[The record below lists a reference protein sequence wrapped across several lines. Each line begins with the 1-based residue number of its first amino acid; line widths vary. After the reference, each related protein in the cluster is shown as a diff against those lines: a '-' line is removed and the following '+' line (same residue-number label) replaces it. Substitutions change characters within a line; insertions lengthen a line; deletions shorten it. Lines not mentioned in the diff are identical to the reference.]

1 MRLVR
6 WDMFS
11 FLLNLRKGKKCTG
24 TSSVTVIEQDA
35 AAATVPSPAADE
47 APATVSDAD
56 MRDDVVTA
64 TLSDE
69 ASGASTDP
77 ECDDVARTDAD
88 MRDENQT
95 CADMCDDTNDA
106 VDACD
111 GSCDSTSDMCDDM
124 PDDAANARNDSCD
137 AANADD
143 TDTSTCE
150 NVKQH
155 DDTNPTDDTNM
166 HDDASDTCDVQRD
179 DTDDTS
185 DAADAVA
192 QASVKED
199 IYATLRFECGN
210 DMSVTVDEDS
220 VTISR
225 DATDRDDASDCVQ
238 NTDRPTGR
246 HYIDAEAV
254 LPGPEPPRYRGFMS
268 YGRGDADEIADRCPA
283 SELDFDAILADY
295 DRADHRMVRDV
306 LNGLYGSM
314 AESGEMSEGDP
325 RPFPVY
331 GGAAM
336 PLNNW
341 SWQDVNSVRKHI
353 AHMPLPV
360 VTGMANVAAD
370 IKVDDGVDEP
380 QADADAVDS
389 GSEAMHDVPFA
400 DSDKGGCDVSG
411 GRHFKHVDVEDAAC
425 TNAVMM
431 PVTGAG
437 SDEHDANEE
446 GTDGNS
452 SRASSLVDCGNG
464 YFLYVD
470 GGDDVIHVDNA
481 VDGRC
486 EKGEEIKSHGKS
498 GRSDVGGAVVAGAS
512 SGISRG
518 MSDAVKIG
526 CIAAMVIAR
535 KAARR
540 AR

>member
-1 MRLVR
+1 M
-6 WDMFS
+6 DMFS
-11 FLLNLRKGKKCTG
+11 FLHRHNKASDETMDVRAAEMG
-24 TSSVTVIEQDA
+24 TSA
-35 AAATVPSPAADE
+35 A
-47 APATVSDAD
+47 
-56 MRDDVVTA
+56 
-64 TLSDE
+64 
-69 ASGASTDP
+69 
-77 ECDDVARTDAD
+77 
-88 MRDENQT
+88 N
-95 CADMCDDTNDA
+95 
-106 VDACD
+106 
-111 GSCDSTSDMCDDM
+111 DSTSTAPVLSELNMHNGMPDTYDESASSAPDVDNIRDVVAQDTENICDDAQPSDNM
-124 PDDAANARNDSCD
+124 RDGDANICD
-137 AANADD
+137 KNADD
-143 TDTSTCE
+143 TANNASTCE
-150 NVKQH
+150 NANTH
-155 DDTNPTDDTNM
+155 DTAADSNICDDT
-166 HDDASDTCDVQRD
+166 SDTCDEQRD
-179 DTDDTS
+179 ASDVTDPATS
-185 DAADAVA
+185 NVA
-192 QASVKED
+192 HVPQKED

-210 DMSVTVDEDS
+210 DMSVTVDEET
-220 VTISR
+220 VTIAH
-225 DATDRDDASDCVQ
+225 DTTDDASDCVQ
-238 NTDRPTGR
+238 NTDRPVGR
-246 HYIDAEAV
+246 HYIDAESV

-306 LNGLYGSM
+306 LDGLYGSM

-360 VTGMANVAAD
+360 VTGRANVAAD

-400 DSDKGGCDVSG
+400 DSDKGGCGVSG
-411 GRHFKHVDVEDAAC
+411 GRHFKHVDVDDAAG
-425 TNAVMM
+425 TDAVMT

-437 SDEHDANEE
+437 SDEHDANEK
-446 GTDGNS
+446 GTDS
-452 SRASSLVDCGNG
+452 DASRVSSLVDCGNG

-470 GGDDVIHVDNA
+470 GGDDVIHVDDA

-540 AR
+540 MR

>member
-1 MRLVR
+1 
-6 WDMFS
+6 MFS
-11 FLLNLRKGKKCTG
+11 FLHRHNKASDETTDVRAAETESSAANDSTSTAPVLSEPSMHNDTPDMYDES
-24 TSSVTVIEQDA
+24 TSS
-35 AAATVPSPAADE
+35 
-47 APATVSDAD
+47 APDVDN
-56 MRDDVVTA
+56 MRDDVAQDT
-64 TLSDE
+64 
-69 ASGASTDP
+69 
-77 ECDDVARTDAD
+77 
-88 MRDENQT
+88 ENI
-95 CADMCDDTNDA
+95 CDDTQPSDNMRDGDA
-106 VDACD
+106 NICD
-111 GSCDSTSDMCDDM
+111 E
-124 PDDAANARNDSCD
+124 
-137 AANADD
+137 NADD
-143 TDTSTCE
+143 TANDASTCE
-150 NVKQH
+150 NIDAH
-155 DDTNPTDDTNM
+155 DTAADSNICDNAFNTR
-166 HDDASDTCDVQRD
+166 DVQRD
-179 DTDDTS
+179 DAEDTC
-185 DAADAVA
+185 DAADIVA
-192 QASVKED
+192 QTSTKED

-210 DMSVTVDEDS
+210 AMSVTVDDDT
-220 VTISR
+220 VTVSR
-225 DATDRDDASDCVQ
+225 DASERDDASDSTQ
-238 NTDRPTGR
+238 DTDRPTGR
-246 HYIDAEAV
+246 HYIDADAV
-254 LPGPEPPRYRGFMS
+254 LPGPEPARYQGFMT

-306 LNGLYGSM
+306 LDGLYGTM

-360 VTGMANVAAD
+360 VTGRANVAAD

-389 GSEAMHDVPFA
+389 VSEAMHDVPFA
-400 DSDKGGCDVSG
+400 DSDKGGCGVSG
-411 GRHFKHVDVEDAAC
+411 GRHFKHVDVDDAAG
-425 TNAVMM
+425 TDAVTT

-437 SDEHDANEE
+437 SDEHDANEK
-446 GTDGNS
+446 GSDGSS
-452 SRASSLVDCGNG
+452 SRVSSLVDCGNG

-470 GGDDVIHVDNA
+470 GGDDVIHVDDA

-486 EKGEEIKSHGKS
+486 EKGDEIKSHGKS
-498 GRSDVGGAVVAGAS
+498 GGSDMGGAVVAGAS

-540 AR
+540 VR

>member
-1 MRLVR
+1 
-6 WDMFS
+6 MFS
-11 FLLNLRKGKKCTG
+11 FLHRHDKVSDKAEDAT
-24 TSSVTVIEQDA
+24 TSAVKAPADDTAVDNND
-35 AAATVPSPAADE
+35 TTSP
-47 APATVSDAD
+47 APATEPDTHDDATD
-56 MRDDVVTA
+56 M
-64 TLSDE
+64 SDE
-69 ASGASTDP
+69 SLTTSTVTDDMCDDASSKSDTD
-77 ECDDVARTDAD
+77 EHLAETEDNIRDDVARDA
-88 MRDENQT
+88 ENI
-95 CADMCDDTNDA
+95 CDDTQPSDNMRDGDA
-106 VDACD
+106 NICD
-111 GSCDSTSDMCDDM
+111 E
-124 PDDAANARNDSCD
+124 
-137 AANADD
+137 NADD
-143 TDTSTCE
+143 TANDASTCE
-150 NVKQH
+150 NA
-155 DDTNPTDDTNM
+155 DDTETAADSNIC
-166 HDDASDTCDVQRD
+166 DDASDTRDAQRD
-179 DTDDTS
+179 DTEDTCDADDV
-185 DAADAVA
+185 VA
-192 QASVKED
+192 QTSTKED

-210 DMSVTVDEDS
+210 DMSVTVDDDT

-225 DATDRDDASDCVQ
+225 DAAERYDAPDGNQ
-238 NTDRPTGR
+238 DADRPVGR

-306 LNGLYGSM
+306 LDGLYGTM

-360 VTGMANVAAD
+360 VTGRANAAAD

-380 QADADAVDS
+380 QSDADAVDS
-389 GSEAMHDVPFA
+389 GSEAMHEVPFV
-400 DSDKGGCDVSG
+400 DGDKGGCGVSG
-411 GRHFKHVDVEDAAC
+411 GRHFKHVDVDDAAGAD
-425 TNAVMM
+425 TVTT

-446 GTDGNS
+446 GTDGDA
-452 SRASSLVDCGNG
+452 SRVSSLVDCGNG
-464 YFLYVD
+464 YFMYID
-470 GGDDVIHVDNA
+470 GSDDAAYREDVKSNKGNGKHGTYGSSGRYGTDNA
-481 VDGRC
+481 VG
-486 EKGEEIKSHGKS
+486 S
-498 GRSDVGGAVVAGAS
+498 GATGGVTH
-512 SGISRG
+512 G

-540 AR
+540 VR

>member
-1 MRLVR
+1 
-6 WDMFS
+6 MFS
-11 FLLNLRKGKKCTG
+11 FLRRHDKATEKTDDI
-24 TSSVTVIEQDA
+24 TA
-35 AAATVPSPAADE
+35 AENAATI
-47 APATVSDAD
+47 
-56 MRDDVVTA
+56 DDTA
-64 TLSDE
+64 TTATTPVSE
-69 ASGASTDP
+69 P
-77 ECDDVARTDAD
+77 
-88 MRDENQT
+88 
-95 CADMCDDTNDA
+95 
-106 VDACD
+106 
-111 GSCDSTSDMCDDM
+111 
-124 PDDAANARNDSCD
+124 
-137 AANADD
+137 
-143 TDTSTCE
+143 
-150 NVKQH
+150 
-155 DDTNPTDDTNM
+155 NM
-166 HDDASDTCDVQRD
+166 HDDAFDTSTSPAPATEPDTHDDATDMSDESITPSTVTDDMCDDASSQSDTDEHITETEDNIRDDVAQDTESICDDVQPSDNMRDGDANICDDNIYDTVIDVSTCENANTDDTAADSNICDDASDMRDVQRD
-179 DTDDTS
+179 DTDDTC

-192 QASVKED
+192 HVSPKED

-210 DMSVTVDEDS
+210 DMSVTVDDDT

-225 DATDRDDASDCVQ
+225 DSAERDDASDGEHDA
-238 NTDRPTGR
+238 DRPVGR

-254 LPGPEPPRYRGFMS
+254 LPGPEPHRYRGFMS
-268 YGRGDADEIADRCPA
+268 YGRSDADEIADRCPA

-306 LNGLYGSM
+306 LDGLYGTM

-360 VTGMANVAAD
+360 VTGRANVTAD

-400 DSDKGGCDVSG
+400 DGDKGGCDVSG
-411 GRHFKHVDVEDAAC
+411 GRHFKHVDVDDAAG
-425 TNAVMM
+425 TDAVMT

-446 GTDGNS
+446 GTGSDA
-452 SRASSLVDCGNG
+452 SRVSSLVDCGNG
-464 YFLYVD
+464 YFMYID
-470 GGDDVIHVDNA
+470 GGDDAAYLEEVNGNKGNGKHGTYGSSGRCGTGNA
-481 VDGRC
+481 VG
-486 EKGEEIKSHGKS
+486 S
-498 GRSDVGGAVVAGAS
+498 GATGGVT
-512 SGISRG
+512 RG

-540 AR
+540 MR